1 VISSRRRPDIGL
13 TAMRAAAAAGDN
25 RASKNRGAPAD
36 GAKGEIMEIDTQ
48 PMWPAEAPHGTTAAR
63 ERPLAVR
70 FTGSGSEYFR
80 IWIVNLLLSIV
91 TLSLYRPWA
100 KVRRLRYFYANTLV
114 DGHAFDFHGNPW
126 KMLRGYLLVGAMLVC
141 YSVAGRFSAMAALVA
156 LLILAVLWPAL
167 LRASM
172 QFRLANTS
180 WRGLRFRFN
189 GTLGGAYRGM
199 LPLFVPALAMGAMRF
214 ELVDPQHPTM
224 TYIKHIYAIMGLT
237 LLVAPLMWWMFKRY
251 QHDNYGLGQWQ
262 TKLGVGPGS
271 AYWLALRILG
281 VALGS
286 IIVVA
291 VIVGIGGAVMGGA
304 AMMSGVG
311 VNKVVTF
318 VLIAVLVLIGYMLVL
333 MVPVPY
339 AMSRAQNLVWGHT
352 SCDEVRFDSQLR
364 FDAMFKLTLKNW
376 LLMLVTLGLYYPFA
390 VVSFYRLRVESI
402 TPHLSGNLD
411 QLQAQ
416 GAGIGDASG
425 DAAGDLFGIDIGL

>member
-1 VISSRRRPDIGL
+1 ML
-13 TAMRAAAAAGDN
+13 RAAAPGDN
-25 RASKNRGAPAD
+25 RASKNEGAP
-36 GAKGEIMEIDTQ
+36 GKRAKGENMETNTPSWASDTE
-48 PMWPAEAPHGTTAAR
+48 PSVMEPR
-63 ERPLAVR
+63 ERPLEIR

-114 DGHAFDFHGNPW
+114 DGHALDFHGNPW
-126 KMLRGYLLVGAMLVC
+126 KMLRGYVLVGAMLVC
-141 YSVAGRFSAMAALVA
+141 YSVAGRFSAMAAMVA
-156 LLILAVLWPAL
+156 ILILAVLWPAL

-199 LPLFVPALAMGAMRF
+199 LPLFVPALAMAAVRF

-224 TYIKHIYAIMGLT
+224 AYIKHIYAVMGLT

-251 QHDNYGLGQWQ
+251 QHDHYAIGQWQ
-262 TKLGVGPGS
+262 TRLDIGPGD
-271 AYWLALRILG
+271 AYWLALRIFG
-281 VALGS
+281 VSVLS

-291 VIVGIGGAVMGGA
+291 VIVAIVGAVAG
-304 AMMSGVG
+304 GVG
-311 VNKVVTF
+311 MVTGFGGNKVVAF
-318 VLIAVLVLIGYMLVL
+318 ILIMALVLVAYMLAL

-339 AMSRAQNLVWGHT
+339 AMARGQDLVWNHT
-352 SCDEVRFDSQLR
+352 RCDEVSFKSLLR
-364 FDAMFKLTLKNW
+364 FEDMFKLTFKNW
-376 LLMLVTLGLYYPFA
+376 ALMLLTLGLYYPFA
-390 VVSFYRLRVESI
+390 AVSLYRLRVEAI
-402 TPHLSGNLD
+402 TPQLSGNLD

-416 GAGIGDASG
+416 GAGVSDASG